1 MKPRRLAAPLFF
13 AIAVSL
19 AQSAIPSDG
28 ETEAYRTFTNA
39 QGRTIEARVLQLSG
53 DTVSIAMRD
62 GREFSIPVS
71 GLSAE
76 DRNYLASW
84 KPRESVPSSGADPT
98 ALNGLIGHELFAGP
112 TLWSSEP
119 ASVAERLSW
128 PRESETPFTESFRFY
143 PPEDYRFLGARPHSA
158 ALYGSED
165 GISRISIVFANK
177 GDSFGAAG
185 SGEDHF
191 IEGKKVPGGLEGLE
205 ILMEHDAKMIRGK
218 LSSELGEP
226 SRQKFGDGESRVDVE
241 RWDWNGHSFLLSNV
255 EGEYVSLA
263 IETPAFADDRGR
275 SSRVPDAVIRER
287 ARGFVE
293 RRENGDVVISNI
305 PMVDQG
311 PKGYCVP
318 ATAERCMRFLGIPA
332 DMYLLA
338 MAGQTQAGGGT
349 SVEVL
354 LSHIGRDIKRK
365 GRSFE
370 IESGELE
377 LRDIKRS
384 IDDGI
389 PIMWAMQSTPEF
401 NDVANDRTES
411 RQEEDWSAYKE
422 RVAAEA
428 ESTPI
433 APRPGYNHVVIIMGY
448 NEETE
453 EIAFSDSWGPR
464 YKERWI
470 TVAEAQKIS
479 SDRYYIIDL

>member
-1 MKPRRLAAPLFF
+1 MFHPLRNQGPTGGLRQVAPLLPALILWAF
-13 AIAVSL
+13 A
-19 AQSAIPSDG
+19 PD
-28 ETEAYRTFTNA
+28 
-39 QGRTIEARVLQLSG
+39 LSG
-53 DTVSIAMRD
+53 APWEVINQAFDCALFGD
-62 GREFSIPVS
+62 F
-71 GLSAE
+71 LLWD
-76 DRNYLASW
+76 DRAADAAQRLRL
-84 KPRESVPSSGADPT
+84 PQESKT
-98 ALNGLIGHELFAGP
+98 E
-112 TLWSSEP
+112 SSESYRLYP
-119 ASVAERLSW
+119 RAEKRI
-128 PRESETPFTESFRFY
+128 
-143 PPEDYRFLGARPHSA
+143 LGARPYSV
-158 ALYGSED
+158 ALYGRGEKVERLSF
-165 GISRISIVFANK
+165 VFANI
-177 GDSFGAAG
+177 GDYAGFQGDQPDLRSAVRGFREAMERDTAMMRTGLSRLFGQPRG
-185 SGEDHF
+185 QFFGEGPTR
-191 IEGKKVPGGLEGLE
+191 EK
-205 ILMEHDAKMIRGK
+205 IL
-218 LSSELGEP
+218 
-226 SRQKFGDGESRVDVE
+226 